1 MVASGFRGWGF
12 IRCFAL
18 LALIVVVSF
27 SGCSS
32 GEIDQTL
39 AAKIAQYAEDA
50 KSSLASR
57 DYDAVIEL
65 TNKCLESGLLQQQLL
80 ADVVAMRVKAFLGKG
95 ELDQARDE
103 ISLLESVAVDPT
115 SVHGLKYLYWTKKGD
130 ISSAE
135 RELSQARIIDPS
147 FSPPR

>member
-1 MVASGFRGWGF
+1 MVRSCSRGSDF
-12 IRCFAL
+12 IRYLVSFAL
-18 LALIVVVSF
+18 IAVLSF

-32 GEIDQTL
+32 GEIDQSL
-39 AAKIAQYAEDA
+39 ASKVAQYAEDA
-50 KSSLASR
+50 KTSLASR

-95 ELDQARDE
+95 ELDQAKDE
-103 ISLLESVAVDPT
+103 ISLFESVAVDPT
-115 SVHGLKYLYWTKKGD
+115 SVHGLRYLYWTKKGD

-135 RELSQARIIDPS
+135 RELSQARSIDPT